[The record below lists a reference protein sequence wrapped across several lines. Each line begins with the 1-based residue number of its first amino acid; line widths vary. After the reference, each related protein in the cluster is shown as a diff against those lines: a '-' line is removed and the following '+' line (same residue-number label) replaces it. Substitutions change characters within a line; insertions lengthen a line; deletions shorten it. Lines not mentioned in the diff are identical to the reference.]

1 MTIKEMG
8 KQWGLQVERIQDIWE
23 DRDSWSNQ
31 KEWRKRE
38 LLELWKLCNLTTKIF
53 SAYVKESPASQ
64 MEPNPENEL
73 KMLEA
78 GVLWPALVTGFD
90 SMNQTQQ
97 DLMDIRGRISRMR
110 GIEIPFTE
118 EEADEI
124 LAEEKKEKSN

>member
-64 MEPNPENEL
+64 MEPN
-73 KMLEA
+73 
-78 GVLWPALVTGFD
+78 LWPALVTGFD